1 MDEIKVAPE
10 SVAEL
15 LISAKLLMLQSKRLL
30 LASVERR
37 SKQKGRDSLRV
48 ETDRLREETKTAH
61 EQYCSYV
68 LTWGS
73 PATPDYWPVAYGRL
87 VETAAKLS
95 AKLRGASTGLPREER
110 YQVAAEVEILETL
123 AEEWRESIRKSIVAV
138 A

>member
-1 MDEIKVAPE
+1 MKDITVQPE
-10 SVAEL
+10 PLAEL
-15 LISAKLLMLQSKRLL
+15 LISARLLMLQSKRLL
-30 LASVERR
+30 LAGMERR

-48 ETDRLREETKTAH
+48 EADRLREETKTAH

-68 LTWGS
+68 LRLGS

-95 AKLRGASTGLPREER
+95 AKLRGASTGLPPEER

>member
-1 MDEIKVAPE
+1 MDETKAAPE

-48 ETDRLREETKTAH
+48 ETETAH

-95 AKLRGASTGLPREER
+95 AKLRGASTGLPPEER

-123 AEEWRESIRKSIVAV
+123 AEEWRESIRKSI
-138 A
+138 